1 MKRKGSASIINLEE
15 ARIRRAIKEAE
26 KNLSALRIL
35 ISNGEYDKVAEAME
49 LEAIIVDLEDSL
61 IKLIESDS
69 MLPLPD
75 DF

>member
-15 ARIRRAIKEAE
+15 VRIRRAIKEAE